1 MASEM
6 DSSPHLLIVDD
17 DREIRDL
24 LSRFLRRQGF
34 RVDAAA
40 NGREMHRLLADWQ
53 IDLIILDRML
63 PGEDGLTLCR
73 ELRAKSRVPIIMLT
87 VLGAEMD
94 RIVGLEIGADD
105 YLTKPFHPHELLA
118 RIKAVLRRMKHAHL
132 NEAPDNVETLCFA
145 GWKLNRSNRRLE
157 SSEGVKVDLSDGEF
171 DLLVAFAEHPQRVL
185 SREQLL
191 DLSRG
196 RSPIP
201 FDRSVDM
208 QVARLRRKIETHPDE
223 PEIIRTVRGSG
234 YIFTPAVEKP

>member
-1 MASEM
+1 M

-34 RVDAAA
+34 RVDMAA

-53 IDLIILDRML
+53 IDLVILDRML

-73 ELRAKSRVPIIMLT
+73 ELRTKSRVPIIMLT
-87 VLGAEMD
+87 VLGSETD

-105 YLTKPFHPHELLA
+105 YLAKPFHPHELLA
-118 RIKAVLRRMKHAHL
+118 RIKAVLRRMEDAYQDQAFDKAEPL
-132 NEAPDNVETLCFA
+132 LFA
-145 GWKLNRSNRRLE
+145 GWKLDRSRRRLE
-157 SSEGVKVDLSDGEF
+157 SPEGVKVALSDGEF

-201 FDRSVDM
+201 FGRSVDM

-223 PEIIRTVRGSG
+223 PEIIKTVRGRG
-234 YIFTPAVEKP
+234 YIFTPAVARP

>member
-1 MASEM
+1 MN
-6 DSSPHLLIVDD
+6 SSAHLLIVDD

-34 RVDAAA
+34 RVDAVRD
-40 NGREMHRLLADWQ
+40 GREMLQALADWQ
-53 IDLIILDRML
+53 IDLVILDRML

-87 VLGAEMD
+87 VLGAETD
-94 RIVGLEIGADD
+94 RIVGLEMGADD
-105 YLTKPFHPHELLA
+105 YLVKPFHPHELLA
-118 RIKAVLRRMKHAHL
+118 RIKAVLRRVHDVPL
-132 NEAPDNVETLCFA
+132 SEAPNKGAILRFA
-145 GWKLNRSNRRLE
+145 GWTLDRTRRRLE
-157 SSEGVKVDLSDGEF
+157 TPEGIKVALSDGEF
-171 DLLVAFAEHPQRVL
+171 DLLVAFSEHPQRVL

-196 RSPIP
+196 RSPVP

-208 QVARLRRKIETHPDE
+208 QVGRLRRKIEARPDK
-223 PEIIRTVRGSG
+223 PELIETVRGRG

>member
-1 MASEM
+1 MNNSA
-6 DSSPHLLIVDD
+6 HLLIVDD

-34 RVDAAA
+34 RVDAVRD
-40 NGREMHRLLADWQ
+40 GREMLQALADWQ
-53 IDLIILDRML
+53 IDLVILDRML

-87 VLGAEMD
+87 VLGAETD
-94 RIVGLEIGADD
+94 RIVGLEMGADD
-105 YLTKPFHPHELLA
+105 YLVKPFHPHELLA
-118 RIKAVLRRMKHAHL
+118 RIKAVLRRVHDVPL
-132 NEAPDNVETLCFA
+132 TEASDKDATLRFA
-145 GWKLNRSNRRLE
+145 GWTLDRARRRLE
-157 SSEGVKVDLSDGEF
+157 SLEGVNVALSDGEF
-171 DLLVAFAEHPQRVL
+171 DLLVVFAEHPQCVL

-196 RSPIP
+196 REPIP

-208 QVARLRRKIETHPDE
+208 QVGRLRRKIEANADE
-223 PEIIRTVRGSG
+223 PELIKTVRSRG